1 MAKKKI
7 PKLLTGYTHHNLVR
21 LVHGGSDYFS
31 TIVALIDEA
40 RSTIHLQTYIFDGD
54 ETGRMV
60 ADALLRAAGRKVG
73 VFVLLDGYAS
83 QHLSKQ
89 IIGQWKAA
97 GIRFR
102 WFWPL
107 LRSRHFYLGR
117 RMHQKVI
124 VVDAAKGMAGG
135 VNISDRYN
143 DIGGQ
148 KAWLDRALL
157 VEGEAAMKLH
167 LVCRDMWTK
176 AYWNPN
182 NPKRDQFTW
191 LPVFE
196 PDAECMVRVRR
207 NDWVQGK
214 NQISRSYL
222 EMFRQ
227 ARSRVVVL
235 SAYFMPGKILRKSMM
250 RAAARGVVI
259 RIIVGGKSDVPI
271 ARLAEQYMY
280 RWLFRNKI
288 EVYEYQDTV
297 LHGKMATY
305 DGIWM
310 TDGSYNVNQISAY
323 ASVELNMDVRNN
335 EFVAKVEEELEGIIR
350 DHCVKVVPKEFLH
363 KENIFRMLKQRLAYQ
378 TIRLLFFL
386 FTFYFKQDKETSH
399 IKGHAIRSKEPA
411 GG

>member
-7 PKLLTGYTHHNLVR
+7 PKLLAGYTHHNLVR

-60 ADALLRAAGRKVG
+60 ADALLRAAGRQVR

-89 IIGQWKAA
+89 IIGEWKAA
-97 GIRFR
+97 VIRFR

-227 ARSRVVVL
+227 AHSHIIVL
-235 SAYFMPGKILRKSMM
+235 SAYFLPGSLLRKQMVQ
-250 RAAARGVVI
+250 AAKRGVNI
-259 RIIVGGKSDVPI
+259 RIIVGAVSDVRV

-280 RWLFRNKI
+280 RWLFANNI
-288 EVYEYQDTV
+288 HVYEYQGTV
-297 LHGKMATY
+297 LHGK
-305 DGIWM
+305 
-310 TDGSYNVNQISAY
+310 
-323 ASVELNMDVRNN
+323 
-335 EFVAKVEEELEGIIR
+335 
-350 DHCVKVVPKEFLH
+350 
-363 KENIFRMLKQRLAYQ
+363 
-378 TIRLLFFL
+378 
-386 FTFYFKQDKETSH
+386 
-399 IKGHAIRSKEPA
+399 
-411 GG
+411 